1 MRRRVLGPLCSL
13 PLLALAACGGE
24 RVAIPPDDATPEE
37 VVRAYTDALAAQDCE
52 TAEEIASVMGDTW
65 CGEVQVGAATVRPH
79 VRGGGA
85 GNPAQHYPEVVTVPV
100 SIVVEGGD
108 ASLPAG
114 ETAWGYLLVRRS
126 ESDPWRVAS
135 EGVG

>member
-1 MRRRVLGPLCSL
+1 M
-13 PLLALAACGGE
+13 
-24 RVAIPPDDATPEE
+24 
-37 VVRAYTDALAAQDCE
+37 
-52 TAEEIASVMGDTW
+52 
-65 CGEVQVGAATVRPH
+65 RPH

-85 GNPAQHYPEVVTVPV
+85 GNPAQRYPEVVTVPV
-100 SIVVEGGD
+100 SIVVEDGD

-114 ETAWGYLLVRRS
+114 ETEWGYLLVRSS